1 MAPGIS
7 AIAAYIPPY
16 RVDLSRWCDWY
27 GQPIGK
33 IEGVVGS
40 SFRVRGPRENVYT
53 MAAEAALRLI
63 INNDVDTDRIRF
75 LALGTESSTDNSAG
89 AVVVKGLLNQVLPQL
104 GRPPISR
111 HCEVPEFKH
120 ACLGGVYGIKSAAR
134 FLACEPEESLALVV
148 CGDVAEY
155 ARGSSGEPTQGAGA
169 VAMLLSKQPQLL
181 ELKLPWAGSASDYR
195 QIDFRKPVSQASSRA
210 PRPFGQSRDFPVF
223 NGHYSTS
230 CYLDATLTAMRDLW
244 RRRGQPPEAYM
255 ASLAAVFMHRPYRRM
270 PETGL
275 AISVLGAMAAD
286 DAGIDSLN
294 AVAALAGVEGAALKA
309 ELTATPD
316 LLHLVAENRLNE
328 DPYPL
333 TMQVIRASRKDAF
346 FQRSISQPLALGSA
360 AMMEIGNL
368 YTAALPAWLGAGLEQ
383 AAESAPS
390 PLDDHPGLNTG
401 DEVLLVGYG
410 SGDAA
415 EAIPA
420 RLVEGWQAA
429 AGRIGFS
436 DILQNPIDLGQR
448 QYEVLH
454 DTGECEGLRPP
465 PATTRFLLDRVGL
478 RDDPEFADAGVE
490 YYRVNSGVDP
500 SSSAQSA

>member
-7 AIAAYIPPY
+7 AIAAYLPPY
-16 RVDLSRWCDWY
+16 RVDLSRWCQWY
-27 GQPIGK
+27 DQPWAK
-33 IEGVVGS
+33 IEGVVGR

-63 INNDVDTDRIRF
+63 VNNAVDTTRIRY

-89 AVVVKGLLNQVLPQL
+89 AVVVKGLLNQMLPQL
-104 GRPPISR
+104 GLQPISR

-120 ACLGGVYGIKSAAR
+120 ACLGGVYGLKSAAR
-134 FLACEPEESLALVV
+134 FLACEPEDSLALVV

-169 VAMLLSKQPQLL
+169 VAMLLSQRPELL
-181 ELKLPWAGSASDYR
+181 ELQLPWAGSASDYR
-195 QIDFRKPVSQASSRA
+195 QIDFRKPMSQASSRS

-230 CYLDATLTAMRDLW
+230 CYLDATLSAMRDLW
-244 RRRGQPPEAYM
+244 RRRGQAPQAYM

-275 AISVLGAMAAD
+275 AISVLGALASDDATGDGLAAVAGL
-286 DAGIDSLN
+286 AGIDP
-294 AVAALAGVEGAALKA
+294 AALKA
-309 ELTATPD
+309 ELKATPELLD
-316 LLHLVAENRLNE
+316 LVVQNRLNE

-333 TMQVIRASRKDAF
+333 AMQVIRASRKHPF
-346 FQRSISQPLALGSA
+346 FTDNIGSPLALGSS

-368 YTAALPAWLGAGLEQ
+368 YTAALPAWLGAGLEE
-383 AAESAPS
+383 AAGPRIDTDAG
-390 PLDDHPGLNTG
+390 HNGLNAG
-401 DEVLLVGYG
+401 DEILLVGYG

-420 RLVEGWQAA
+420 NLVEGWQSAA
-429 AGRIGFS
+429 ARIQFAQT
-436 DILQNPIDLGQR
+436 LANPIDLGQR

-454 DTGECEGLRPP
+454 DTGECDGLRAPTQ
-465 PATTRFLLDRVGL
+465 ARFLLDRIGL
-478 RDDPEFADAGVE
+478 RDDAEFADAGVE
-490 YYRVNSGVDP
+490 YYQVHAHGLA
-500 SSSAQSA
+500 SSARSA

>member
-16 RVDLSRWCDWY
+16 RVDLAKWCDWY
-27 GQPIGK
+27 GHSAGK
-33 IEGVVGS
+33 IQAVVGN

-63 INNDVDTDRIRF
+63 VRNQIDTTKIRF

-104 GRPPISR
+104 GLEPISR

-120 ACLGGVYGIKSAAR
+120 ACLGGVYGLKSAAR
-134 FLACEPEESLALVV
+134 FLACEPEDSLALVI

-169 VAMLLSKQPQLL
+169 VAMALSAKPALL
-181 ELKLPWAGSASDYR
+181 ELLLPWSGSASDYR
-195 QIDFRKPVSQASSRA
+195 LIDFRKPMSQASSRA

-244 RRRGQPPEAYM
+244 RRRGQAPKGYM
-255 ASLAAVFMHRPYRRM
+255 ESLAGVFMHRPYRRM

-286 DAGIDSLN
+286 DDAL
-294 AVAALAGVEGAALKA
+294 AALTAAAAQAGVDAA
-309 ELTATPD
+309 ELKRELLATPD
-316 LLHLVAENRLNE
+316 LLELVADNRLND

-333 TMQVIRASRKDAF
+333 AMQVIRAVRKTEF
-346 FQRSISQPLALGSA
+346 FDTNVGRPLTLGSEP
-360 AMMEIGNL
+360 MMEIGNL
-368 YTAALPAWLGAGLEQ
+368 YTAALPAWLGAGLEE
-383 AAESAPS
+383 AAGPGPSASEPTGK
-390 PLDDHPGLNTG
+390 LKAG
-401 DEVLLVGYG
+401 DEILLVGYG

-420 RLVEGWQAA
+420 RMVEGWQQAA
-429 AGRIGFS
+429 SRIEFRGTLA
-436 DILQNPIDLGQR
+436 DAIDLTQH

-454 DTGECEGLRPP
+454 DTGDCEGLRPP
-465 PATTRFLLDRVGL
+465 PAARFLLDRIGQ

-490 YYRVNSGVDP
+490 YYQVTARTGLQG
-500 SSSAQSA
+500 SARSA